1 MAGSGGPGP
10 TGASDASQVQLR
22 DIINTAQNLVL
33 MLTNSVPANVR
44 PGEQGTSGEAAVGQG
59 VQSVRQPQQAAQ
71 QLTRSQNTGLSV
83 KQEMVRSFPG
93 FFQKEARGKRRF
105 TPFRT
110 KESGKSFLVNFFL
123 LNKQYEKTPK
133 GEEELPLMLAG
144 LGKRSLSIS
153 ENITHSEFS
162 DLLFSAYPRLANI
175 CGGWMLHKSTGGGG
189 RRSLVVIPPDLHGY
203 NGQQLKAVS
212 GNGKCTL
219 YISPLQEELD
229 TIPLPP
235 EAKEFENMP
244 KAQCT
249 TCKIMVPLQILPA
262 HIKECKIE
270 LLDLSSSADEES
282 CSKEHEDTFQ
292 HSICSKADKTAECPV
307 CNNAFQADIIEI
319 HAATCGLRPTESG
332 SHESSGSVPVSTFQ
346 STEEIL
352 DWIASKVNEEDRFSI
367 CVSRTDLF
375 SRGMQQWQRQK
386 KTSPKCR
393 LKVTFFGEAGVDT
406 GALSREFLTEMLAEI
421 ENRLFVGRPDKKGKN
436 PVYCLNS
443 LDSRFF
449 RSAGEVMATS
459 LAQGGPCP
467 NFMRE
472 WCFRYLCSSDAES
485 IVVSASDV
493 TDLELSLLVERIN
506 NATNDNISDLV
517 DDIVAC
523 GYTGVV
529 STEKR
534 ESMTRTVI
542 LHSTMR
548 LLPMLDQLRKGLML
562 YDLPEVMNSHQDLCQ
577 KLFIPGEDVE
587 ADAAF
592 LLENTR
598 PVYSEIGS
606 AKHQKEVHIMNFLQ
620 DYLQEIEDSE
630 HEGPS
635 NSSVTP
641 EGLTVGRIMQW
652 MTGQRHKPVQPSEKK
667 EFLINIQFQHDCDTQ
682 HTVCFPT
689 VSACSRT
696 VTFPSAHL
704 RTYSEFKN
712 ILTLAVSHGQT
723 FDRV

>member
-1 MAGSGGPGP
+1 M
-10 TGASDASQVQLR
+10 R
-22 DIINTAQNLVL
+22 I
-33 MLTNSVPANVR
+33 
-44 PGEQGTSGEAAVGQG
+44 
-59 VQSVRQPQQAAQ
+59 
-71 QLTRSQNTGLSV
+71 
-83 KQEMVRSFPG
+83 MVCHLFRSFPG
-93 FFQKEARGKRRF
+93 FFQKQARGKRRF
-105 TPFRT
+105 APFW
-110 KESGKSFLVNFFL
+110 KNESGKSFLVNFFL
-123 LNKQYEKTPK
+123 LNKHYEKTPK
-133 GEEELPLMLAG
+133 GEEELPLILAG

-153 ENITHSEFS
+153 EDITHSVLS

-203 NGQQLKAVS
+203 SGQQLKAVS
-212 GNGKCTL
+212 GNGKYTL

-249 TCKIMVPLQILPA
+249 TCKKMVPLQILPA
-262 HIKECKIE
+262 HIKECKVE
-270 LLDLSSSADEES
+270 LLDLSSSTDEES
-282 CSKEHEDTFQ
+282 CSKEHADTFQ
-292 HSICSKADKTAECPV
+292 YSICSKAGKTAECPV
-307 CNNAFQADIIEI
+307 CNNAFQDDIIEI

-352 DWIASKVNEEDRFSI
+352 DWIASQVHEEDRFSI

-393 LKVTFFGEAGVDT
+393 LKVTFFGEAGINT

-421 ENRLFVGRPDKKGKN
+421 ENRPFVGGPDKKGKN
-436 PVYCLNS
+436 PLYCLNS

-449 RSAGEVMATS
+449 RSAGEVMAAS

-472 WCFRYLCSSDAES
+472 WCFRYLCSGDADS
-485 IVVSASDV
+485 ILVSASDV

-506 NATNDNISDLV
+506 SATNDNISDLV
-517 DDIVAC
+517 DDIVTC
-523 GYTGVV
+523 GYTGFV

-534 ESMTRTVI
+534 DSMIRTVI

-548 LLPMLDQLRKGLML
+548 VLPMLDQLRKDLML

-577 KLFIPGEDVE
+577 KLFIPGEDDE

-592 LLENTR
+592 LLENTC
-598 PVYSEIGS
+598 PVYSDTGS
-606 AKHQKEVHIMNFLQ
+606 AKHQNFLQ

-635 NSSVTP
+635 NNSVTP

-652 MTGQRHKPVQPSEKK
+652 MTGQRHKPVLPSEKK
-667 EFLINIQFQHDCDTQ
+667 DFVINIKFHHDCDTQ

-704 RTYSEFKN
+704 RTYSGFKN
-712 ILTLAVSHGQT
+712 ILTLAVCHGQS